1 MEFDI
6 NQRFREMQ
14 PQSMK
19 QLKSEPIEDNKALDL
34 PLDEIET
41 YSDNPRLYEN
51 PRFTEIKESIRQI
64 GVQHRIIVTRRPE
77 QKAFVIRQGGNTRLQ
92 CLRELYKETG
102 EARFSK
108 APCIYRN
115 WTEEIDLLLGHM
127 VENDQRGSL
136 NWHERSHM
144 NCTLKKV
151 LEQKLDRDLSSRHF
165 VKLAAQHGI
174 TVYYTQLHLQQY
186 TIQRLAQPF
195 KESLALGM
203 GRTKV
208 LQLYRSEQALRK
220 LWHES
225 SLPDEEFDGMI
236 DEQFLK
242 MEGTPD
248 VYELMENVGQIFCAE
263 TDEFCIDEFSR
274 KLIDYSS
281 THGLDMPAFDDFVYS
296 SPSADSFGESNDF
309 DDSESDEMDE
319 PPEMDEVEK
328 LDTAAE
334 TKQPAAPLPASVMR
348 RRVIDARAKIHHCAE
363 LVANWA
369 DCGEECVKQVP
380 YGYGFLVTHL
390 PKQLKNWQI
399 AKQPQRD
406 QAWWLLLELSQT
418 HSAIH
423 SKRNT
428 LLLARAYNSDLLPFF
443 QSGKLDD
450 LLQLS
455 QSAGVKTPTPLNTA
469 RELLITPEK
478 FLYRN
483 LRHMLNAYRRLAHLV
498 DREKYDIWTK
508 EETKEE

>member
-1 MEFDI
+1 
-6 NQRFREMQ
+6 
-14 PQSMK
+14 
-19 QLKSEPIEDNKALDL
+19 
-34 PLDEIET
+34 
-41 YSDNPRLYEN
+41 
-51 PRFTEIKESIRQI
+51 
-64 GVQHRIIVTRRPE
+64 
-77 QKAFVIRQGGNTRLQ
+77 
-92 CLRELYKETG
+92 
-102 EARFSK
+102 
-108 APCIYRN
+108 
-115 WTEEIDLLLGHM
+115 
-127 VENDQRGSL
+127 
-136 NWHERSHM
+136 
-144 NCTLKKV
+144 
-151 LEQKLDRDLSSRHF
+151 
-165 VKLAAQHGI
+165 
-174 TVYYTQLHLQQY
+174 
-186 TIQRLAQPF
+186 
-195 KESLALGM
+195 
-203 GRTKV
+203 
-208 LQLYRSEQALRK
+208 
-220 LWHES
+220 
-225 SLPDEEFDGMI
+225 MI
-236 DEQFLK
+236 DEQFRK

-248 VYELMENVGQIFCAE
+248 VYELMENIGQIFCAE

-281 THGLDMPAFDDFVYS
+281 THGLDMPAFDDFLYKP
-296 SPSADSFGESNDF
+296 PSADSFGESNDF
-309 DDSESDEMDE
+309 DDSESDEIDE

-334 TKQPAAPLPASVMR
+334 TKQPAGPLPASVMR
-348 RRVIDARAKIHHCAE
+348 RRVIDARTKIHHCAE

-406 QAWWLLLELSQT
+406 QTWWLLLELSQT

-483 LRHMLNAYRRLAHLV
+483 MRHMLNAYRRLAHLV

-508 EETKEE
+508 EEMKEE